1 MEKVIITEQ
10 DILNANASIPLTR
23 KWALAKYIAEWSL
36 EKNSM
41 SVVEKGKETIP
52 LPDLYQ
58 RRTILE
64 TQFKIGVFV
73 REYMGREFEPVHESG
88 TDLPVTYLMAADE
101 ADQWSNFE
109 AQLDRLKRSKD
120 KAVADKCYDILNDYH
135 AFVRMVSIEIEQELQ
150 VKNDL
155 LGRMAWYLA
164 STVSTVASEEIKAAL
179 EKLPQQEPEKS
190 IEAQDGEDHIAEDGK
205 MVEERVADESKTIEE

>member
-23 KWALAKYIAEWSL
+23 KWAVAKYIAEWSL

-41 SVVEKGKETIP
+41 AVVEKGKETIP
-52 LPDLYQ
+52 LPDLYR

-73 REYMGREFEPVHESG
+73 REYMGREFDPVHESE

-109 AQLDRLKRSKD
+109 AQLDRLKRSKTPG
-120 KAVADKCYDILNDYH
+120 VSDKCYDILNDYH

-150 VKNDL
+150 IKNDL
-155 LGRMAWYLA
+155 LGRAAWFLSYLVGKLTPEELLKNMGEI
-164 STVSTVASEEIKAAL
+164 SDMASEIEPKEEKEQDAEKA
-179 EKLPQQEPEKS
+179 EP
-190 IEAQDGEDHIAEDGK
+190 
-205 MVEERVADESKTIEE
+205 VEE

>member
-1 MEKVIITEQ
+1 MEKVNIAEQ
-10 DILNANASIPLTR
+10 DILGANTSIPLTK
-23 KWALAKYIAEWSL
+23 KWALAKYIAELSI

-120 KAVADKCYDILNDYH
+120 KAVADRCYDILNDYH

-150 VKNDL
+150 IKNDL
-155 LGRMAWYLA
+155 LGRAAWFLSYLVGRLTPEELLKNMGEINEMAAELEPNA
-164 STVSTVASEEIKAAL
+164 GPNEGQRAEE
-179 EKLPQQEPEKS
+179 P
-190 IEAQDGEDHIAEDGK
+190 
-205 MVEERVADESKTIEE
+205 VEEAAEEPTEE

>member
-1 MEKVIITEQ
+1 MEKVTITEQ

-36 EKNSM
+36 EKNNVA
-41 SVVEKGKETIP
+41 VVEKGKDTIP

-73 REYMGREFEPVHESG
+73 REYMGREFEPVRESG

-155 LGRMAWYLA
+155 LGRAAWYLA
-164 STVSTVASEEIKAAL
+164 TTISKAASDEIRDAI
-179 EKLPQQEPEKS
+179 EKLPKEES
-190 IEAQDGEDHIAEDGK
+190 AEGQP
-205 MVEERVADESKTIEE
+205 VEEQPVDGQEAEADGV

>member
-1 MEKVIITEQ
+1 MEKVIINEQ
-10 DILNANASIPLTR
+10 DILNANESIPLTR

-36 EKNSM
+36 EKNNVV
-41 SVVEKGKETIP
+41 VVEKGKDTIP
-52 LPDLYQ
+52 LPDLYR

-150 VKNDL
+150 IKNDL
-155 LGRMAWYLA
+155 LGRAAWFLSYLVGKLTPEELLKNMGEI
-164 STVSTVASEEIKAAL
+164 SDMASEIEPKEEKEQDAEKA
-179 EKLPQQEPEKS
+179 EP
-190 IEAQDGEDHIAEDGK
+190 
-205 MVEERVADESKTIEE
+205 VEE

>member
-1 MEKVIITEQ
+1 MEKVTITEQ
-10 DILNANASIPLTR
+10 DVLNANPSIPLTK

-36 EKNSM
+36 EKNNVA
-41 SVVEKGKETIP
+41 VVEKGKDMIP

-73 REYMGREFEPVHESG
+73 REYMGREFDPVHESG

-120 KAVADKCYDILNDYH
+120 KAVADRCYDILNDYH

-150 VKNDL
+150 IKNDI
-155 LGRMAWYLA
+155 LGRAAWFLSYLVGKLTPEELLKNMGEITEMANEIA
-164 STVSTVASEEIKAAL
+164 SKE
-179 EKLPQQEPEKS
+179 
-190 IEAQDGEDHIAEDGK
+190 GEDHIANDGK
-205 MVEERVADESKTIEE
+205 MVDERVADESKTIEE

>member
-1 MEKVIITEQ
+1 MEKVTITEQ

-36 EKNSM
+36 EKNNVT
-41 SVVEKGKETIP
+41 VVEKGKDTIP

-73 REYMGREFEPVHESG
+73 REYMGREFEPVRESG

-155 LGRMAWYLA
+155 LGRAAWYLA
-164 STVSTVASEEIKAAL
+164 TTISKAASDEIRDAI
-179 EKLPQQEPEKS
+179 EKLPKEES
-190 IEAQDGEDHIAEDGK
+190 AEGQP
-205 MVEERVADESKTIEE
+205 VEEQPVDGQEAEADGV

>member
-10 DILNANASIPLTR
+10 DILNANSSIPLTR

-36 EKNSM
+36 EKNNVA
-41 SVVEKGKETIP
+41 VVEKGKDTIP
-52 LPDLYQ
+52 LPELYQ
-58 RRTILE
+58 RRTMLE
-64 TQFKIGVFV
+64 TQFKIGVFAH
-73 REYMGREFEPVHESG
+73 EYLKVEFEPVHESG

-101 ADQWSNFE
+101 ADAWSNFE

-155 LGRMAWYLA
+155 LGRAAWFLSYLVGKLTPEELLKNANEISEMAAELEPKEEAPTTEENLETY
-164 STVSTVASEEIKAAL
+164 TVQTEE
-179 EKLPQQEPEKS
+179 
-190 IEAQDGEDHIAEDGK
+190 
-205 MVEERVADESKTIEE
+205 

>member
-1 MEKVIITEQ
+1 MEKVTITEQ
-10 DILNANASIPLTR
+10 DILNANASIPLTK

-36 EKNSM
+36 EKNNV
-41 SVVEKGKETIP
+41 SVVEKGKDTIP

-73 REYMGREFEPVHESG
+73 HEYMGREFDPVHESE
-88 TDLPVTYLMAADE
+88 TDAPVTYLMAADE

-120 KAVADKCYDILNDYH
+120 KAVADRCYDILNDYH

-150 VKNDL
+150 VRNDI
-155 LGRMAWYLA
+155 LGRAAWYLA
-164 STVSTVASEEIKAAL
+164 ATVSKAASDEIRAAI
-179 EKLPQQEPEKS
+179 EKLPKEES
-190 IEAQDGEDHIAEDGK
+190 AEGK
-205 MVEERVADESKTIEE
+205 PVEEQPVDGQEAGADGV

>member
-1 MEKVIITEQ
+1 MEKVTITEQ
-10 DILNANASIPLTR
+10 DILNANASIPLTK

-36 EKNSM
+36 VKNNVA
-41 SVVEKGKETIP
+41 VVERGKDAIP

-73 REYMGREFEPVHESG
+73 REYIGREFEPVHESG
-88 TDLPVTYLMAADE
+88 TDLPVPYLMAADE

-120 KAVADKCYDILNDYH
+120 KAVADRCYDILNDYH

-150 VKNDL
+150 VKNDI
-155 LGRMAWYLA
+155 LGRAAWFLSYLIGKL
-164 STVSTVASEEIKAAL
+164 TP
-179 EKLPQQEPEKS
+179 EKLLKNMGEISEMANEIASKEGEEPAKE
-190 IEAQDGEDHIAEDGK
+190 IAEEPVGEPA
-205 MVEERVADESKTIEE
+205 EE

>member
-1 MEKVIITEQ
+1 MERVIITEQ
-10 DILNANASIPLTR
+10 DILNANASIPLTK

-36 EKNSM
+36 EKNSIA
-41 SVVEKGKETIP
+41 VVEKGKETIP
-52 LPDLYQ
+52 LPSMYQ

-73 REYMGREFEPVHESG
+73 SEYMGRKFDPVHESE

-101 ADQWSNFE
+101 ADAWSNFE
-109 AQLDRLKRSKD
+109 AQLDRLKRSK
-120 KAVADKCYDILNDYH
+120 KEGVADKCYDILNDYH

-155 LGRMAWYLA
+155 LGRAAWFI
-164 STVSTVASEEIKAAL
+164 SETVSKTAAEAIQKAVEEIPKEDVQE
-179 EKLPQQEPEKS
+179 EKQEAEV
-190 IEAQDGEDHIAEDGK
+190 DG
-205 MVEERVADESKTIEE
+205 V

>member
-1 MEKVIITEQ
+1 MEKVTITEQ
-10 DILNANASIPLTR
+10 DILNANASIPLTK

-36 EKNSM
+36 EKNNVA
-41 SVVEKGKETIP
+41 VVEKGKDTIP

-73 REYMGREFEPVHESG
+73 HEYMGREFDPVHESG
-88 TDLPVTYLMAADE
+88 TDAPVTYLMAADE

-109 AQLDRLKRSKD
+109 AQLDRLKRSKTPD
-120 KAVADKCYDILNDYH
+120 VANKCYDILNDYH

-150 VKNDL
+150 VRNDL
-155 LGRMAWYLA
+155 LGRAAW
-164 STVSTVASEEIKAAL
+164 
-179 EKLPQQEPEKS
+179 
-190 IEAQDGEDHIAEDGK
+190 
-205 MVEERVADESKTIEE
+205 

>member
-52 LPDLYQ
+52 LPDLYK

-64 TQFKIGVFV
+64 AQFKIGVFV
-73 REYMGREFEPVHESG
+73 REYMGREFDPVHETG

-101 ADQWSNFE
+101 ADLWSNFE

-150 VKNDL
+150 IKNDL
-155 LGRMAWYLA
+155 LGRAAWFLSYIVGKLTHEELLKNMGEISDMADEIA
-164 STVSTVASEEIKAAL
+164 PKEGEEPAEEIA
-179 EKLPQQEPEKS
+179 EEPA
-190 IEAQDGEDHIAEDGK
+190 EAPLDAP
-205 MVEERVADESKTIEE
+205 VEE

>member
-36 EKNSM
+36 EKNNVA
-41 SVVEKGKETIP
+41 VVEKGKDTIP

-73 REYMGREFEPVHESG
+73 REYMGREFDLVHESG
-88 TDLPVTYLMAADE
+88 TDAPVTYLMAADE

-109 AQLDRLKRSKD
+109 AQLDRLKRSKTSD
-120 KAVADKCYDILNDYH
+120 VANKCYDILNDYH

-155 LGRMAWYLA
+155 LGRAAWYLA
-164 STVSTVASEEIKAAL
+164 ATISKAASDEIRAAI
-179 EKLPQQEPEKS
+179 EKLPKEES
-190 IEAQDGEDHIAEDGK
+190 AEEIAEAK
-205 MVEERVADESKTIEE
+205 AVETV

>member
-1 MEKVIITEQ
+1 MEKVIINEQ
-10 DILNANASIPLTR
+10 DILNANASIPLTK

-36 EKNSM
+36 EKNNVA
-41 SVVEKGKETIP
+41 VVEKGKDTIP

-73 REYMGREFEPVHESG
+73 HEYMGREFDPVHESG

-150 VKNDL
+150 IKNDI
-155 LGRMAWYLA
+155 LGRAAWFLSYLVGKLTPEELLKNMGEISEMANELEPNMEQNEA
-164 STVSTVASEEIKAAL
+164 NPAEE
-179 EKLPQQEPEKS
+179 P
-190 IEAQDGEDHIAEDGK
+190 
-205 MVEERVADESKTIEE
+205 VEEPAEEPTEE

>member
-10 DILNANASIPLTR
+10 DILNANASIPLTK
-23 KWALAKYIAEWSL
+23 KWALAKYIAELSL

-73 REYMGREFEPVHESG
+73 SEYMGREFDPVHESG
-88 TDLPVTYLMAADE
+88 MDFPVTYLMAADE

-120 KAVADKCYDILNDYH
+120 KAVADKCYDIMNDYH

-150 VKNDL
+150 IKNDL
-155 LGRMAWYLA
+155 LGRAAWFLSYLVGGKLTPEELLKKMGEISDMADEIA
-164 STVSTVASEEIKAAL
+164 PKEGEEPAEEIAEGPA
-179 EKLPQQEPEKS
+179 
-190 IEAQDGEDHIAEDGK
+190 EAPSDAP
-205 MVEERVADESKTIEE
+205 VEE

>member
-1 MEKVIITEQ
+1 MEKVTITEQ
-10 DILNANASIPLTR
+10 DILNANASIPLTK

-36 EKNSM
+36 EKNNV
-41 SVVEKGKETIP
+41 SVVEKGKDTIP

-73 REYMGREFEPVHESG
+73 HEYMGREFDPVHESE
-88 TDLPVTYLMAADE
+88 TDAPVTYLMAADE

-120 KAVADKCYDILNDYH
+120 KAVADRCYDILNDYH

-150 VKNDL
+150 VRNDL
-155 LGRMAWYLA
+155 LGRAAWYLA
-164 STVSTVASEEIKAAL
+164 ATVSKAASDEIRAAI
-179 EKLPQQEPEKS
+179 EKLPKEES
-190 IEAQDGEDHIAEDGK
+190 AGGK
-205 MVEERVADESKTIEE
+205 PVEEQPVDGQEAEADGV